1 MPLLARIAPPL
12 FVALWAT
19 GFIGARYAMP
29 WVEPFSF
36 LAVRFIISAAL
47 IALLMIWFTG
57 KPLTPGLAFHSVIAG
72 MLMHGVYLGSVFWAI
87 RNGMPAGLSA
97 LIVGLQPLITAFIAV
112 PVLGD
117 RVTIRHW
124 TGLVV
129 GFVGVTI
136 VLWPKIGVIGA
147 GVNAATLGASILS
160 VLGMSAGTI
169 WQKRFVQG
177 ANMLRGT
184 LWQYLGGA
192 LVAIPIALFFEE
204 RTVVINGDT
213 VFAMAWL
220 VLVLSLGAIFLL
232 MYLISQGAISKVASL
247 FYLVP
252 ACTAVFA
259 WYLFGEELSLVQM
272 AGIAV
277 TSFGVALATISPRR
291 RPASVSPGSA

>member
-47 IALLMIWFTG
+47 IALLMIWFSG
-57 KPLTPGLAFHSVIAG
+57 KPLTRSLAFHSVIAG

-117 RVTIRHW
+117 RVTVRHW
-124 TGLVV
+124 TGLIV

-147 GVNAATLGASILS
+147 GVNAATLGASVLS

-169 WQKRFVQG
+169 WQKRYVQG

-192 LVAIPIALFFEE
+192 LVAIPMALVFEE

-259 WYLFGEELSLVQM
+259 WYLFGEQLSVIQM

-277 TSFGVALATISPRR
+277 TSFGVALATLSPRR
-291 RPASVSPGSA
+291 RPAP